1 MGGPQ
6 CNHKM
11 AFLRIARAFAL
22 ASGLAA
28 AGCAQEEG
36 GPVEGFAGLVAA
48 DEPNAAVVGREVLGN
63 GGTAADAAVAMA
75 FALTVTYP
83 SRAGLAGGG
92 ACLAYDFQKKSTDA
106 LVFLPQPGAVGDGT
120 LPLMPRAMAALNA
133 LHGSLRWELLV
144 SPAENLARFGHDMSR
159 ALAQDFAVGGQ
170 TLLSDPEAQAIWAPA
185 GRVETGVPVVQAQLA
200 STLGALRQQGA
211 GYFHSSTFITRYA
224 EATAAIGLPV
234 DADSLR
240 VAVPQ
245 LTAPVRLL
253 ISDSRTAWFTPPPA
267 ANGLLTA
274 EIYLMMSQMLDAGGD
289 PRAEVLHLF
298 LEASAQAFADRAG
311 WLGPGGTSNM
321 PLDQVLD
328 EGRLRGLAP
337 DLGQGGH
344 RAAATLR
351 PTPEALVEPAGGTGI
366 VVGDRYGNAVA
377 CSFTMNGLF
386 GAGRM
391 APGTGMVV
399 AAPPPGGLSVS
410 PVAVLVASEGSGR
423 FYFAAAGG
431 DGAAAATSVARVL
444 FEVLD
449 DAVSLPEAM
458 ELGRV
463 HHNGLPDVAFAEER
477 IPIDLLQS
485 LTQKGHDVRTL
496 PAMGLVNAFFCPGSL
511 DKRPDTCQVES
522 DSRGFGLTQRAE

>member
-1 MGGPQ
+1 MVGPQ
-6 CNHKM
+6 CNDKM
-11 AFLRIARAFAL
+11 AFLRTARTFV
-22 ASGLAA
+22 LAA
-28 AGCAQEEG
+28 ALALSGCAQEAA
-36 GPVEGFAGLVAA
+36 GPVEGFGGLVAA

-92 ACLAYDFQKKSTDA
+92 ACLAYDFEKKSTDA
-106 LVFLPQPGAVGDGT
+106 LVFLPTPGATGTGT

-185 GRVETGVPVVQAQLA
+185 GRVETGVPIVQAQLA
-200 STLGALRQQGA
+200 TTLAALRQQGA
-211 GYFHSSTFITRYA
+211 GYFHSSTFITRYV
-224 EATAAIGLPV
+224 EATTAIGLPV
-234 DADSLR
+234 DGNSLR
-240 VAVPQ
+240 GAVPQ
-245 LTAPVRLL
+245 LLPPVRLQVG
-253 ISDSRTAWFTPPPA
+253 DRTVWFTPPPD
-267 ANGLLTA
+267 ANGLLSA
-274 EIYLMMSQMLDAGGD
+274 ELYMMISQMLNAGGD
-289 PRAEVLHLF
+289 ARGEVLHLF

-311 WLGPGGTSNM
+311 WLGPGGTSTI
-321 PLDQVLD
+321 PADQVLD
-328 EGRLRGLAP
+328 ESRLRGLAP
-337 DLGQGGH
+337 DLGQGNH
-344 RAAATLR
+344 RAAASLH
-351 PTPEALVEPAGGTGI
+351 PTPEALIEPAGGTGF
-366 VVGDRYGNAVA
+366 VAGDRYGNAVA

-386 GAGRM
+386 GSGRM
-391 APGTGMVV
+391 APGTGMVM
-399 AAPPPGGLSVS
+399 AASPPGYLSVS

-423 FYFAAAGG
+423 FYFAGAGG

-449 DAVSLPEAM
+449 NKVSLAEAM

-477 IPIDLLQS
+477 IPIDLLQA
-485 LTQKGHDVRTL
+485 LTQRGHDVRTL
-496 PAMGLVNAFFCPGSL
+496 PAMGLVNAFWCPDSLPKGSS
-511 DKRPDTCQVES
+511 TCQVES